1 MKSSLTLLFSLLL
14 LVFTG
19 FQQKTYGWGF
29 HAHKIINKQAALL
42 LPKEMRGFYKFHIDY
57 LTEHSVDPDKRRSVV
72 KNEGPRHYIDLDRYA
87 DTSRCCLPRNWNAA
101 VLRFNSDTLYK
112 NGVAPW
118 WIVRLQNALT
128 VAMRERNEA
137 RILKLSAD
145 LGHYIG
151 DIHVPLH
158 STENYD
164 GQMTGQKGLHALW
177 ESRIPE
183 MYSANYKL
191 DDAYRP
197 VYLKNPAERI
207 WQAIA
212 QSFIALDSVLA
223 MDKALLDAKGER
235 EYTVNENARGS
246 RKEVTTAYA
255 TKYNNALNG
264 QVERRLISSIHTVA
278 DIWYTAWVDGGQ
290 PPLNNFVKEVYTPEQ
305 QEEIDREHQAW
316 LARICE
322 SDSCVNAEKQK

>member
-1 MKSSLTLLFSLLL
+1 MKTSLSALFSLLL
-14 LVFTG
+14 FVLTG
-19 FQQKTYGWGF
+19 IQQKTYAWGLK
-29 HAHKIINKQAALL
+29 AHTIINKQAVLL

-57 LTEHSVDPDKRRSVV
+57 LSEHSVDPDKRKNAV

-101 VLRFNSDTLYK
+101 VLRFHNDTLYK

-145 LGHYIG
+145 LGHYVG

-183 MYSANYKL
+183 IFSSSYKL
-191 DDAYRP
+191 DKAYRP
-197 VYLKNPAERI
+197 IYLKNPAERI

-212 QSFIALDSVLA
+212 QSFIAVDSVLA
-223 MDKALLDAKGER
+223 LDKALLDAKGER

-255 TKYNNALNG
+255 TKYNSSLNG
-264 QVERRLISSIHTVA
+264 QVERRLITSIHTVA

-290 PPLNNFVKEVYTPEQ
+290 PPLNNLIKEVYTSEQ
-305 QEEIDREHQAW
+305 QEEIDKEHQAW

-322 SDSCVNAEKQK
+322 SDSCVIAEKK